1 MAPPSCRARGACRL
15 SGTRDASKPGRGR
28 RQDCRC
34 PPQPAEP
41 GPRLHRRRH
50 AEDGRL
56 ESGKLLTYFRGCNAS
71 TQVGVAP
78 GVDGAS
84 RSRRRLLLA
93 PPDRGGEWPGPG
105 ADSSARAGPPPEPP
119 ALAAGLVSPPDSTRR
134 AVPGLCSPS
143 LPPAPTRRALARTE
157 GRMERQ

>member
-1 MAPPSCRARGACRL
+1 MAPPSCRAPGCVPLVRHTGRQQAGPRASPGLPLSTAAGGARAPTAPPQARRGWQTRVRQVAYLFQGLQRQY
-15 SGTRDASKPGRGR
+15 SGWGCTGGR
-28 RQDCRC
+28 RSIEES
-34 PPQPAEP
+34 AETFISAP
-41 GPRLHRRRH
+41 GP
-50 AEDGRL
+50 
-56 ESGKLLTYFRGCNAS
+56 
-71 TQVGVAP
+71 
-78 GVDGAS
+78 
-84 RSRRRLLLA
+84 
-93 PPDRGGEWPGPG
+93 GGEWPGPG